1 MKKRILS
8 IMFAICMVLIL
19 MPQAAFAANDDHTDL
34 QSKLTAGGTVK
45 LEKDYT
51 IDSTLEVKKGVTLD
65 LDGHVIK
72 MSDRGSGSVI
82 KVNPGAILTLQDSS
96 PTAVHAGDNAYL
108 PCGGVLTGG
117 SVGDTGNNRD
127 GGGGVYVYS
136 GSFTLN

>member
-1 MKKRILS
+1 
-8 IMFAICMVLIL
+8 
-19 MPQAAFAANDDHTDL
+19 MPQAAFAANTDHTDL

-51 IDSTLEVKKGVTLD
+51 IDSTLEVTSLKGVTLD
-65 LDGHVIK
+65 LNGHVIK

-117 SVGDTGNNRD
+117 SVGDTGNICA
-127 GGGGVYVYS
+127 GGVGVDVFS
-136 GSFTLN
+136 G